1 MKKKIDVLQ
10 LVIYIVFILLA
21 ASVIAPFM
29 IIVSAS
35 ITEEEDIIY
44 NGFKVLPQ
52 TVSFAAYKYIFTNP
66 QSILDAYKTTIA
78 FSVLGTVLSTLF
90 MAMLAYPLSSKKMR
104 GKKVLSFYVYFT
116 MLFSGGLVPG
126 YILNTQY
133 LHLDNT
139 LWIYILPTMISP
151 WYVFMMRS
159 FFKDLPVSLIESMKI
174 DGASEYRVF
183 FTLILPLS
191 KPIIATVALFILLLR
206 WNDWNTAML
215 YIDDQS
221 LISLQYLL
229 QKLLRDVQFMMD
241 NVGSVNVDLDI
252 SNIPTTTLQ
261 MAMSV
266 LATGPA
272 LIVFPF
278 FQKYFVR
285 GITVGSVK
293 G

>member
-44 NGFKVLPQ
+44 NGFKLLPQ
-52 TVSFAAYKYIFTNP
+52 TLSFDAYKYIFTNP

-104 GKKVLSFYVYFT
+104 GKKVLSFYIYFT

>member
-21 ASVIAPFM
+21 ASVILPFM

-35 ITEEEDIIY
+35 ITKESDIIY

-52 TVSFAAYKYIFTNP
+52 TIDFSAYQYVFRNP
-66 QSILDAYKTTIA
+66 KSIVDAYKTTIA
-78 FSVLGTVLSTLF
+78 FSAISTIFSTLL
-90 MAMLAYPLSSKKMR
+90 MAMIAYPLSSPKMR
-104 GKKVLSFYVYFT
+104 GRKFLSFYLYFT

-151 WYVFMMRS
+151 WYVFMFRS
-159 FFKDLPVSLIESMKI
+159 FFKDLPASLVESMKI

-191 KPIIATVALFILLLR
+191 KPIIATVALFVLLVR

-241 NVGSVNVDLDI
+241 NAGSSHVDLDI
-252 SNIPTTTLQ
+252 SSIPTTTLQ

>member
-35 ITEEEDIIY
+35 ITKEEDIIY

-52 TVSFAAYKYIFTNP
+52 TISFDAYKYIFKNP
-66 QSILDAYKTTIA
+66 QSIADAYKTTIA
-78 FSVLGTVLSTLF
+78 FSLIGTVFSTLL
-90 MAMLAYPLSSKKMR
+90 MAMIAYPLSSQKMR
-104 GKKVLSFYVYFT
+104 GRKALSFYLYFT

-159 FFKDLPVSLIESMKI
+159 FFKDLPLSLIESMKI

-241 NVGSVNVDLDI
+241 NVGSANVDLDI